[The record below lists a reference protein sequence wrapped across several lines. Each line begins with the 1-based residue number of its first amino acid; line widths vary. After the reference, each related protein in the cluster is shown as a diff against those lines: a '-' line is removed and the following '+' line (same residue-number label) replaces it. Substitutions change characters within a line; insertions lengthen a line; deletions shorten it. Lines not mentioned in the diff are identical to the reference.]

1 MLFVQ
6 KAAIGGKDGDKA
18 AKNAAEAFRLL
29 RTILLQDLPLYFKDF
44 PELPVFKS
52 RVFKDRWS
60 AFVRWSELLQKYSQ
74 ECDALG
80 AADRGLNMFGDGGS
94 TIFGHMPI
102 VAQDV
107 PAPTGFKKFPIEGS
121 DFLCYLEKVMR

>member
-1 MLFVQ
+1 MQ
-6 KAAIGGKDGDKA
+6 KAAIGGKDGDEA

-74 ECDALG
+74 ECDDLG
-80 AADRGLNMFGDGGS
+80 AANAGLHMFGDGGS
-94 TIFGHMPI
+94 TIFKHMPI
-102 VAQDV
+102 VA
-107 PAPTGFKKFPIEGS
+107 
-121 DFLCYLEKVMR
+121 

>member
-1 MLFVQ
+1 MQ

-18 AKNAAEAFRLL
+18 AKNATEAFRLL

-44 PELPVFKS
+44 PELPAFKS
-52 RVFKDRWS
+52 RVFKDHWS

-74 ECDALG
+74 ECDALRAVDG
-80 AADRGLNMFGDGGS
+80 GLHIFGDGGS
-94 TIFGHMPI
+94 TIFKCMRI

-107 PAPTGFKKFPIEGS
+107 PVPTGFKKNPHRRE
-121 DFLCYLEKVMR
+121 